1 MKASVINEIYS
12 RNLNQMYCR
21 NIFFNVYKENLVPN
35 AIVYKVNCK
44 DSTDRQIDRQ
54 TNRQTDRQRIYPTSR

>member
-1 MKASVINEIYS
+1 
-12 RNLNQMYCR
+12 MYCR

-54 TNRQTDRQRIYPTSR
+54 TNRQTDRRLDRKTDRQTDRKTA